1 MKKIKILQIIPSFGI
16 GGAEKLVLDYLTY
29 LDKEALDVRAISLY
43 KDENTHYNIAIK
55 DQNLLVYYLDKKP
68 GLDFTMIRKIKK
80 IIDEFNPD
88 VIHSHLYCM
97 KYLIPSLLNKKNV
110 KMFHTIH
117 NEPQKDARGANKLAN
132 KLAFKIC
139 GVTPIALTD
148 DLREEVNKYYRLNNA
163 ITVHNGI
170 CLDNFKKVRIDTYNA
185 KKRLEIPP
193 ESFVVGHVGRFF
205 KQKNHTLILDIFADV
220 LKKRDDSYLLLVG
233 DGELKSEIQNKATKL
248 GISSNVKFLGIRDDM
263 PEIITAMDVFLF
275 PSLHEGFPIT
285 LIEAQATGVKC
296 VISSVIDKNSILSE
310 NTLSVNLEDAVEH
323 WSEVILN
330 PSLKNNDFRNIDD
343 YDISK
348 ITKKLIDVYGI
359 IENR

>member
-1 MKKIKILQIIPSFGI
+1 MEKIKVLHIIPNFGI

-29 LDKEALDVRAISLY
+29 SDKKRADIRALSMYENGHTHYDKEIE
-43 KDENTHYNIAIK
+43 ENGLN
-55 DQNLLVYYLDKKP
+55 VYYLDKKP

-110 KMFHTIH
+110 RMFHTIH
-117 NEPQKDARGANKLAN
+117 NEPQKDARGGNKLAN

-233 DGELKSEIQNKATKL
+233 DGELKSEIQNKAREL
-248 GISSNVKFLGIRDDM
+248 GITSNVKFLGIRDDI

-296 VISSVIDKNSILSE
+296 VISSAIDKNSILSE

-348 ITKKLIDVYGI
+348 ITEKLLEVYGVI
-359 IENR
+359 